1 MLFPFNTDAPI
12 YHFPYAT
19 IGLIVVNVVMY
30 FGTATIA
37 ANDTG
42 SIDVMAALREW
53 AEDYEAV
60 EGRKPSMA
68 EVRETKAT
76 LDAMNEE
83 KHGSIWTLGF
93 SPKIAWLTLS
103 YDTIN
108 PLQWFTHNFMH
119 ADIMHLLGNMVFL
132 WGFGIVVEGKLG
144 VPKFLGLYFV
154 ACLLQ
159 GALVQLPMFLL
170 SDRPGV
176 ALGASG
182 AIYALM
188 AVCVLWAP
196 KNELSCFLLMG
207 RFSRVIEIPII
218 GFAGFYLAIQVL
230 QFCLAGFDISS
241 AALHLV
247 GALIG
252 LPLGLL
258 FLKRKWVDCE
268 GWDFFTVY
276 LADDAKQEKI
286 RTRSRDREKLEAA
299 RDAKAEHDEQ
309 RERIV
314 GSIQAAIDGDQ
325 GKAAVALYHKFES
338 ELQRGK
344 KIPTKTLTGLI
355 GAVTKEKKWDASV
368 PLLVELLQRH
378 PPEKS
383 TGARLKL
390 AQILITA
397 TEQPRQGIAVLKK
410 LPKQL
415 PDKHAA
421 LRSKLVKA
429 AKRSLAEGSLEIEVH
444 DW

>member
-19 IGLIVVNVVMY
+19 IGLIVANVVMY

-37 ANDTG
+37 VNDTG
-42 SIDVMAALREW
+42 SINVMSELRTWAENYEKIEGHKPSVAELRE
-53 AEDYEAV
+53 V
-60 EGRKPSMA
+60 
-68 EVRETKAT
+68 KAT
-76 LDAMNEE
+76 LDAMNQE
-83 KHGSIWTLGF
+83 KHGTIWSLGY
-93 SPKIAWLTLS
+93 SPKITWLTLS

-144 VPKFLGLYFV
+144 VPRFLGLYTA

-188 AVCVLWAP
+188 AICVLWAP
-196 KNELSCFLLMG
+196 KNELSCFLLLG

-218 GFAGFYLAIQVL
+218 GFAGFYLVTQIL
-230 QFCLAGFDISS
+230 QFCLAGFDMSS

-252 LPLGLL
+252 LPLGFL

-268 GWDFFTVY
+268 GWDFMTVY
-276 LADDAKQEKI
+276 LADEAKQEKI
-286 RTRSRDREKLEAA
+286 RNASRNREHLEAV
-299 RDAKAEHDEQ
+299 REAKAEQDEQ

-314 GSIQAAIDGDQ
+314 NSIQSAVDGEQ
-325 GKAAVALYHKFES
+325 GQAAVALYHKFES

-355 GAVTKEKKWDASV
+355 GCLTKQQEWDAAI

-383 TGARLKL
+383 IVARLKL

-397 TEQPRQGIAVLKK
+397 TDQPRQGIAVLKK
-410 LPKQL
+410 LPQEL
-415 PDKHAA
+415 PEKHAGV
-421 LRSKLVKA
+421 RGKLVKL
-429 AKRSLAEGSLEIEVH
+429 AKKSLEEGSLEVEVH

>member
-42 SIDVMAALREW
+42 SIDVMATLRDW
-53 AEDYEAV
+53 AEDYETI
-60 EGRKPSMA
+60 EGRKPTVA
-68 EVRETKAT
+68 ELREAKAA
-76 LDAMNEE
+76 LDAMNQE
-83 KHGSIWTLGF
+83 KHGTIWTLGY
-93 SPKIAWLTLS
+93 SPKVEWLALS

-108 PLQWFTHNFMH
+108 PQQWFTHNFMH
-119 ADIMHLLGNMVFL
+119 ADIMHLLGNMIFL

-144 VPKFLGLYFV
+144 AGKFLGLYFA

-159 GALVQLPMFLL
+159 GALVQLPMFLF
-170 SDRPGV
+170 SDRPGI

-188 AVCVLWAP
+188 VVCVLWAP
-196 KNELSCFLLMG
+196 KNELSCFLLLG

-218 GFAGFYLAIQVL
+218 GFAGFYLATQIL
-230 QFCLAGFDISS
+230 QFCWAGFDISS

-258 FLKRKWVDCE
+258 FLKRNWVDCE

-276 LADDAKQEKI
+276 LADDAKQAKI
-286 RTRSRDREKLEAA
+286 RTHSRDREKLEAA
-299 RDAKAEHDEQ
+299 REAKAEHDQQ
-309 RERIV
+309 RERILN
-314 GSIQAAIDGDQ
+314 SIQAAIDSDQ
-325 GKAAVALYHKFES
+325 PQAATALYHKFES

-344 KIPTKTLTGLI
+344 KIPAKTLTGLI
-355 GAVTKEKKWDASV
+355 GAISKQKKWDAV
-368 PLLVELLQRH
+368 IPLLVELLQRN

-383 TGARLKL
+383 SGARLKL

-397 TEQPRQGIAVLKK
+397 TEQPRQGLAVLKK
-410 LPKQL
+410 LPPDL
-415 PDKHAA
+415 PEKHAA
-421 LRSKLVKA
+421 LRNKLTKL
-429 AKRSLAEGSLEIEVH
+429 AKRSLEEGSLEIEVH